1 MGVQAMFLSTVPVVP
16 RERRF
21 AAAVVLVSCIGF
33 LIAAP
38 FARTPL
44 PQAPVFIAIYQ
55 STLAICDFIT
65 TVLLF
70 GQFTMLRSRALLVL
84 AGGYLFTALL
94 AIVHALTFPGLFAPG
109 GLLGAGTQSTAWL
122 YMFWHG
128 GFPLTVLYYALR
140 KNQSQLTLPAR
151 AAILASIAA
160 VIAVA
165 LGLLM
170 LVTSGSSILPAVM
183 AGIHYTPAM
192 ISVISCVWLLSL
204 LALVVLWR
212 HPQHS
217 VLDLWLMVV
226 MCAWLFDIA
235 LSAVLNGGRYD
246 LGFYV
251 GRIYGLAAASFVLVV
266 LLLEIFAL
274 YIQLAAANDQL
285 RDLASRD
292 GLTGIFNR
300 RHLDEY
306 LNVELLRCK
315 REKQAIS
322 LLMIDVDHFKKYN
335 DHYGHPNGDACLRTV
350 ANSISE
356 AIKRPGDL
364 AARYGGEE
372 FAVVLPG
379 TDTLGAL
386 QVAEQIRSD
395 ITSANIPH
403 TGNTAGRV
411 TVSVGVATLTAADL
425 ANPDELIESADRAL
439 YQAKAAGRDKVMAS
453 APPV

>member
-1 MGVQAMFLSTVPVVP
+1 MGVQTLFLSTLPIVP

-21 AAAVVLVSCIGF
+21 ACAVVLVSCIGF
-33 LIAAP
+33 LLAAP

-44 PQAPVFIAIYQ
+44 PHAPVFIAIYQ

-70 GQFTMLRSRALLVL
+70 GQFAMLRSRALLVL
-84 AGGYLFTALL
+84 GSGYLFTALL
-94 AIVHALTFPGLFAPG
+94 AIVHALTFPGLFAPY
-109 GLLGAGTQSTAWL
+109 GLLGSGTQSTAWL

-128 GFPLTVLYYALR
+128 GFPIAVLYYALHKDR
-140 KNQSQLTLPAR
+140 PQLLPQAR
-151 AAILASIAA
+151 VAILATIAA
-160 VIAVA
+160 VIAVV

-170 LVTSGSSILPAVM
+170 LVTSGSGLLPAIM
-183 AGIHYTPAM
+183 NGIHYTGAM
-192 ISVISCVWLLSL
+192 IGVISSVWMLSL

-212 HPQHS
+212 RRPHS

-226 MCAWLFDIA
+226 MCVWLFDIA
-235 LSAVLNGGRYD
+235 LSAVLNAGRYD

-251 GRIYGLAAASFVLVV
+251 GRIFGLAAASFVLVV
-266 LLLEIFAL
+266 LLLEILAL
-274 YIQLAAANDQL
+274 YMQLASANDQL

-306 LNVELLRCK
+306 LHVELLRCK

-322 LLMIDVDHFKKYN
+322 LLMIDVDHFKKFN
-335 DHYGHPNGDACLRTV
+335 DHYGHPNGDACLRAV
-350 ANSISE
+350 AQYINE

-379 TDTLGAL
+379 TDTQGAL
-386 QVAEQIRSD
+386 QVAELIRGE

-403 TGNTAGRV
+403 TGNTSGRV
-411 TVSVGVATLTAADL
+411 TVSVGVATLMATAVSHV
-425 ANPDELIESADRAL
+425 DELIESADRAL
-439 YQAKAAGRDKVMAS
+439 YQAKASGRDKVIA
-453 APPV
+453 ALPA